1 MLVTTAS
8 PSSSRI
14 AHSQVYLRWRLLVWI
29 SMAVLAAAVLSL
41 APYLFSSTEL
51 VRLRNASLV
60 ESASPTGFD
69 WRPDTMPTDFLRE
82 NGAPN
87 AVYMEAARKLGL
99 VALPSDWARVL
110 AISAHLLSHPQLV
123 GTPIQ
128 SDLQETYRHILQ
140 DGTGYCGDFTRVFMA
155 LALASGMQVR
165 AWSFS
170 FDGFGGHG
178 HIFPEIWNRQL
189 GQWQL
194 VDIYNNYYFALG
206 DDVPLSALALRRSL
220 AQSSETLRLFPLVPG
235 ARPGYEI
242 EAKAWDYYRRGL
254 SEWYLLWGNNV
265 FSYDRALLVRSSGPV
280 SRALQQFGAIAQG
293 VYPRI
298 HVLGDAANAP
308 QVAALVRLR
317 QHLLVVGALVG
328 AALLAL
334 TIGLIGGWFTARH
347 SLREVTP

>member
-1 MLVTTAS
+1 M
-8 PSSSRI
+8 
-14 AHSQVYLRWRLLVWI
+14 RWRQMVWI
-29 SMAVLAAAVLSL
+29 SVAVLVAAVLSL

-51 VRLRNASLV
+51 VRLRNASLLA
-60 ESASPTGFD
+60 SAEPSGFD
-69 WRPDTMPTDFLRE
+69 WRPDAMPADFLRE

-87 AVYMEAARKLGL
+87 PVYAEAAGQLGL
-99 VALPSDWARVL
+99 AALPSDWARVL
-110 AISAHLLSHPQLV
+110 TISAHLLSHPQLV

-128 SDLQETYRHILQ
+128 SDLQETYRRILQ

-178 HIFPEIWNRQL
+178 HIWPEVWNRQL

-194 VDIYNNYYFALG
+194 VDIFNNYYFAAADG
-206 DDVPLSALALRRSL
+206 VPLSALALRRAL
-220 AQSSETLRLFPLVPG
+220 AQSSAKLRLLPLVPG

-242 EAKAWDYYRRGL
+242 EAKAWDYYRRGIP
-254 SEWYLLWGNNV
+254 EWYLSWGNNV
-265 FSYDRALLVRSSGPV
+265 FSYDRALLVRSLGPL
-280 SRALQQFGAIAQG
+280 SRALEQFGAMAQG

-298 HVLGDAANAP
+298 HVLGDAENAP

-328 AALLAL
+328 AALLTL
-334 TIGLIGGWFTARH
+334 TAGLIGGWLTARPG
-347 SLREVTP
+347 LRKAAP